1 MESNFFLVINE
12 RYRKKLERKKKLFL
26 FVEITVTTANHLT
39 LNVCESQQD
48 ESIKESFKRE
58 INFSSFKN
66 SDSIRFYFFVLK
78 WIIWFYSNRIC

>member
-1 MESNFFLVINE
+1 MKEFEKNQ
-12 RYRKKLERKKKLFL
+12 KGKKKLFL

-48 ESIKESFKRE
+48 ENIKESFKRE

-66 SDSIRFYFFVLK
+66 SDNIRFYFFVLK
-78 WIIWFYSNRIC
+78 